1 MKRNTQQG
9 FTLIELMIVIAIIGI
24 LAAVALPRYQ
34 NYTAKSQVATAFSEI
49 SQGKVGITTKIN
61 EGFTANLTAA
71 EALTAAGLSSPTT
84 RCSAVTAALATTGV
98 ASLTCTIIGG
108 TKVNGKV
115 LTLTRSSDTLVEGSN
130 PNPGTWTC
138 TSTVALADADLMPKG
153 CGTAAAAPAP

>member
-24 LAAVALPRYQ
+24 LAAVALPQYQ

-49 SQGKVGITTKIN
+49 SQGKVGITTKVN
-61 EGFTANLTAA
+61 EGFTADLTAA

-98 ASLTCTIIGG
+98 ATLTCTIVGG

-115 LTLTRSSDTLVEGSN
+115 LTLTRSSDTLVAGSN

-138 TSTVALADADLMPKG
+138 TSTVAAGNADLMPKG
-153 CGTAAAAPAP
+153 CGTAAAAP